1 MNFEIDLS
9 GRTALVTGGGHGVGE
24 ATSEMLASVG
34 ATVLVND
41 YYADRAEAVAEKIRS
56 AGGAAEPLP
65 FDVTDFDGVHR
76 AVDDRPVD
84 ILVNNA
90 GNAGT
95 SNYTMNMFHE
105 SSREEWDRFVGVNFF
120 GPMNCVHACTPHMIR
135 GGWGR
140 IITVVSDAGRW
151 GESRLAAYSAAKA
164 GAAGFTR
171 AIARELG
178 RHLITANNVALGTI
192 NTFGELTADREV
204 TPEMEEARRQRL
216 RPYIIRRIGEPE
228 DPAAMITFLASPL
241 ANWITGQTYP
251 VNGGYTVNQ

>member
-1 MNFEIDLS
+1 
-9 GRTALVTGGGHGVGE
+9 
-24 ATSEMLASVG
+24 MLASVG
-34 ATVLVND
+34 AKVLVND
-41 YYADRAEAVAEKIRS
+41 YYADRAESVSEKIR
-56 AGGAAEPLP
+56 ATGAMAEPLP
-65 FDVTDFDGVHR
+65 FDVTDFDAVR
-76 AVDDRPVD
+76 QAVDGKNVD

-105 SSREEWDRFVGVNFF
+105 SPRGEWDRFVGVNFF
-120 GPMNCVHACTPHMIR
+120 GPMNCVHACAPHMIQ
-135 GGWGR
+135 GSWGR

-151 GESRLAAYSAAKA
+151 GESRLAVYAASKA

-178 RHLITANNVALGTI
+178 RYMITANNVALGTI
-192 NTFGELTADREV
+192 NTFGDRS
-204 TPEMEEARRQRL
+204 TDMESAETQEAQNRRL

-241 ANWITGQTYP
+241 ASWITGQTYP

>member
-9 GRTALVTGGGHGVGE
+9 GKTALVTGGGHGVGD

-34 ATVLVND
+34 ARVLVND
-41 YYADRAEAVAEKIRS
+41 YYPDRAESVADKIRTT
-56 AGGAAEPLP
+56 GGAAEPLP
-65 FDVTDFDGVHR
+65 FDVTDFDAVHR
-76 AVDDRPVD
+76 ALDGESVD

-95 SNYTMNMFHE
+95 SSLTLNMFHE
-105 SSREEWDRFVGVNFF
+105 SHRDEWDRFVGVNFF
-120 GPMNCVHACTPHMIR
+120 GPMNCAHACAPHMIQAN
-135 GGWGR
+135 WGR

-151 GESRLAAYSAAKA
+151 GEPRLAVYAASKA

-178 RHLITANNVALGTI
+178 RYMITANNVALGSI
-192 NTFGELTADREV
+192 NTFGDIATGIEV
-204 TPEMEEARRQRL
+204 TPELQEAQKRRL

-228 DPAAMITFLASPL
+228 DPAALITFLASPMSS
-241 ANWITGQTYP
+241 WITGQTYP

>member
-1 MNFEIDLS
+1 VNFEINLS
-9 GRTALVTGGGHGVGE
+9 GKTALVTGGGHGVGD
-24 ATSEMLASVG
+24 ATSKMLAYVG
-34 ATVLVND
+34 ARVLVND
-41 YYADRAEAVAEKIRS
+41 YYPERAESVADEIR
-56 AGGAAEPLP
+56 ATGATAEPLP
-65 FDVTDFDGVHR
+65 FDVTDFDAVHQ
-76 AVDDRPVD
+76 AIDRESVD

-95 SNYTMNMFHE
+95 SNYTLNMFHD
-105 SSREEWDRFVGVNFF
+105 SPRDEWDRFVGVNFF
-120 GPMNCVHACTPHMIR
+120 GPMNCVHACSPHMIQA
-135 GGWGR
+135 GWGR

-151 GESRLAAYSAAKA
+151 GEPRLAVYAASKA

-178 RHLITANNVALGTI
+178 RYMITANNVALGSI
-192 NTFGELTADREV
+192 NTFGNLSTGTEM
-204 TPEMEEARRQRL
+204 TPEAQEAQKQRL

-228 DPAAMITFLASPL
+228 DPAALITFLASPL

>member
-1 MNFEIDLS
+1 MNFEINLS
-9 GRTALVTGGGHGVGE
+9 GKTALITGGGHGVGE
-24 ATSEMLASVG
+24 ATCEMLASVG

-41 YYADRAEAVAEKIRS
+41 YYADRAESVAERIR
-56 AGGAAEPLP
+56 ATGAKAEPLP
-65 FDVTDFDGVHR
+65 FDVTDLDAVHR
-76 AVDDRPVD
+76 ELDGKGVD

-95 SNYTMNMFHE
+95 ANYTMNMFHD
-105 SSREEWDRFVGVNFF
+105 SPRDEWDRFIGVNFF
-120 GPMNCVHACTPHMIR
+120 GPMNCVHACTPHMIQSN
-135 GGWGR
+135 WGR

-151 GESRLAAYSAAKA
+151 GEPRLAVYAASKA

-178 RHLITANNVALGTI
+178 RYQITANNVALATI
-192 NTFGELTADREV
+192 NTFG
-204 TPEMEEARRQRL
+204 TPSVDEITEEMQEARKQRL
-216 RPYIIRRIGEPE
+216 RPYIIRRLGEPE
-228 DPAAMITFLASPL
+228 DPAAMIAFLSSPL

>member
-9 GRTALVTGGGHGVGE
+9 GKTALVTGGGHGVGE
-24 ATSEMLASVG
+24 TTCEMLASVG
-34 ATVLVND
+34 ARVLVND
-41 YYADRAEAVAEKIRS
+41 YVAEKAIAVAEKIN
-56 AGGAAEPLP
+56 ATGATAEPLP
-65 FDVTDFDGVHR
+65 FDVTDFDAVHA
-76 AVDDRPVD
+76 AVADEPVD

-95 SNYTMNMFHE
+95 SNYTLNLFHE
-105 SSREEWDRFVGVNFF
+105 SPRDEWDRFIGVNLF
-120 GPMNCVHACTPHMIR
+120 GPMNCVHACAPHMIER
-135 GGWGR
+135 NWGR

-151 GESRLAAYSAAKA
+151 GESRLAVYSAAKA

-178 RHLITANNVALGTI
+178 RHMITANNVALGTI
-192 NTFGELTADREV
+192 DTFGMHTPDEEM
-204 TPEMEEARRQRL
+204 TPEMEAAQKQRL

-241 ANWITGQTYP
+241 ADWITGQTYP

>member
-1 MNFEIDLS
+1 
-9 GRTALVTGGGHGVGE
+9 
-24 ATSEMLASVG
+24 
-34 ATVLVND
+34 
-41 YYADRAEAVAEKIRS
+41 
-56 AGGAAEPLP
+56 LP
-65 FDVTDFDGVHR
+65 FDVTDFDAVHQ
-76 AVDDRPVD
+76 AVAGKGVD

-105 SSREEWDRFVGVNFF
+105 SPRAEWDRFVGVNFF
-120 GPMNCVHACTPHMIR
+120 GPMNCVHACSPHMIQ
-135 GGWGR
+135 GNWGR

-151 GESRLAAYSAAKA
+151 GEPRLAVYAASKA

-171 AIARELG
+171 AVARELG
-178 RHLITANNVALGTI
+178 RYMITANNIALGSI
-192 NTFGELTADREV
+192 NTFGDRSAALSS
-204 TPEMEEARRQRL
+204 EESQEAQNRRL

-241 ANWITGQTYP
+241 ASWITGQTYP

>member
-1 MNFEIDLS
+1 VNFEINLS
-9 GRTALVTGGGHGVGE
+9 GKTALITGGGHGVGE
-24 ATSEMLASVG
+24 TTGEMLASVG

-41 YYADRAEAVAEKIRS
+41 YYADRAESVAEKIR
-56 AGGAAEPLP
+56 ATGGKAEPLP
-65 FDVTDFDGVHR
+65 FDVTDFDAVHQ
-76 AVDDRPVD
+76 AVDGKSVD

-95 SNYTMNMFHE
+95 SNYTMNMFHD
-105 SSREEWDRFVGVNFF
+105 SPREEWDRFVGVNFF
-120 GPMNCVHACTPHMIR
+120 GPMNCIHACSPHMIQSN
-135 GGWGR
+135 WGR

-151 GESRLAAYSAAKA
+151 GEARLAVYAASKA

-178 RHLITANNVALGTI
+178 RYMITANNVALGTI
-192 NTFGELTADREV
+192 NTFCDRSAGMN
-204 TPEMEEARRQRL
+204 TEEAQEAQNRRL

-241 ANWITGQTYP
+241 ASWITGQTYP

>member
-9 GRTALVTGGGHGVGE
+9 GKTALVTGGGHGVGE
-24 ATSEMLASVG
+24 TTSEMLASVG
-34 ATVLVND
+34 AKVLVND
-41 YYADRAEAVAEKIRS
+41 YYADRAESVAGKIR
-56 AGGAAEPLP
+56 ATGATAEPLP
-65 FDVTDFDGVHR
+65 FDVTDFDGVHQ
-76 AVDDRPVD
+76 AVSGRGVD

-95 SNYTMNMFHE
+95 DSYTLNMFHE
-105 SSREEWDRFVGVNFF
+105 SPRDEWDRFVGVNFF
-120 GPMNCVHACTPHMIR
+120 GPMNCIHACTPHMISAK
-135 GGWGR
+135 WGR
-140 IITVVSDAGRW
+140 IITVVSDAGRR
-151 GESRLAAYSAAKA
+151 GEPRLAVYAASKA

-178 RHLITANNVALGTI
+178 RYQITANNVALGTI
-192 NTFGELTADREV
+192 NTFDDPTASAEP
-204 TPEMEEARRQRL
+204 TPDMQEAQKQRL

-241 ANWITGQTYP
+241 ASWITGQTYP